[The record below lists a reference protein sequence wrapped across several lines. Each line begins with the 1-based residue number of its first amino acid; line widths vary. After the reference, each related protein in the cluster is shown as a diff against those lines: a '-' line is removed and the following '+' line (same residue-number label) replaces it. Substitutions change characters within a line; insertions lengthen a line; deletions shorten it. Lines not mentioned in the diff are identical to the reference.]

1 MLAVPKAASG
11 SRSES
16 ARRSRFS
23 WGKARRLLRNAE
35 FDAFFPPQGSWRAS
49 GTWIAMSA
57 RFHPVEA
64 SERAETGAADA
75 GSVRKTEVASTGA
88 HPGRSGTRFGIL
100 VAKRHAQRAVV
111 RNTIRRVLRESARR
125 RAASLDRAA
134 SGVPL
139 DVLMR
144 LKAPFPAKGDDR
156 AWQVLKRELRAESDG
171 LLARL
176 ERVIR
181 GGRGPERDSRQPGPA
196 EPARGGA

>member
-16 ARRSRFS
+16 ARRDRFS
-23 WGKARRLLRNAE
+23 WGKDRRLLRNAE

-57 RFHPVEA
+57 RFHPVDV
-64 SERAETGAADA
+64 SEGTETGAAAA
-75 GSVRKTEVASTGA
+75 GSVRKTEVVACEL
-88 HPGRSGTRFGIL
+88 RSDRFPTRFGIL

-111 RNTIRRVLRESARR
+111 RNAIRRVLREAARR
-125 RAASLDRAA
+125 RAASLDRAT

-156 AWQVLKRELRAESDG
+156 TWQALKRELRVDSDA

-181 GGRGPERDSRQPGPA
+181 GGRGPERGSRPP
-196 EPARGGA
+196 EPMRGGV

>member
-1 MLAVPKAASG
+1 
-11 SRSES
+11 
-16 ARRSRFS
+16 
-23 WGKARRLLRNAE
+23 
-35 FDAFFPPQGSWRAS
+35 
-49 GTWIAMSA
+49 MSA

-88 HPGRSGTRFGIL
+88 HPDRSGTRFGIL

-139 DVLMR
+139 HVLMR

-176 ERVIR
+176 ERVVR